1 MEVSS
6 TGALAAFQSILAE
19 IIAEATETIDVTR
32 QKAARG
38 DMHAILKLEIRE
50 AQQPQNETFLQMVN
64 DQTLNV
70 LA

>member
-6 TGALAAFQSILAE
+6 TSALAAFQSVLRE

-38 DMHAILKLEIRE
+38 DWRAILKLEAIEER
-50 AQQPQNETFLQMVN
+50 QPQNETFLKMIN
-64 DQTLNV
+64 DQTLDV

>member
-6 TGALAAFQSILAE
+6 TGALSAFHDILQE

-32 QKAARG
+32 QEAARG
-38 DMHAILKLEIRE
+38 DMQAILKLETLE

-64 DQTLNV
+64 DQTLDV